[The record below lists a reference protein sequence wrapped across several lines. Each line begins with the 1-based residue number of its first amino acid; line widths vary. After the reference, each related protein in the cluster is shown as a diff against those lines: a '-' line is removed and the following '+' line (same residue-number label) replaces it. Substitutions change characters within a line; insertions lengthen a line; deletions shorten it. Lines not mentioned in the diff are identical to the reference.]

1 MKEFIR
7 LRLPGACV
15 VELDPSIIT
24 ILRVVY
30 DDDNGVY
37 SLLMGT
43 DSSQYVIMKG
53 AMDQVHFKL
62 NELHDLLDIQVLDI

>member
-62 NELHDLLDIQVLDI
+62 NELHDLLDIQVLDM